1 MFFGRSL
8 LLPDVPYYAK
18 KRKTYFGFASIALP
32 FLNYNW
38 YKNKS
43 FFCKFF
49 NNTTLDFG
57 NPSKPIVATVTALT
71 SSVPPRSFIS

>member
-1 MFFGRSL
+1 MKTYFNNITDHL
-8 LLPDVPYYAK
+8 TPCQ
-18 KRKTYFGFASIALP
+18 KRKTYLRVPSIALLFRIIISVKINP
-32 FLNYNW
+32 SSVN
-38 YKNKS
+38 
-43 FFCKFF
+43 FF

>member
-1 MFFGRSL
+1 LGDPL

-18 KRKTYFGFASIALP
+18 KKKDIFEVRFNRLAFP
-32 FLNYNW
+32 NYNCV
-38 YKNKS
+38 KNKS
-43 FFCKFF
+43 FFGKFF

-71 SSVPPRSFIS
+71 SVPPRSFIS